1 VSPRARVYAIVAV
14 CAVAGAGAVVGIT
27 AATHSSPPQPPGP
40 RGGTPPFAS
49 DGTAPASLVKEVRA
63 ALRLWPRGTI
73 PRLRALAEAEPR
85 SGFVRVN
92 LGLALLWVRQD
103 AAAAEQWRAAARVDP
118 DTPSAIRAGDLL
130 HPNSP
135 PGLPFFVPSGK
146 FDPRSRAE
154 LLRGIGFQR
163 AGRPVSAERAF
174 AAAARRAPDDAQTLV
189 ASAVSRFRKDH
200 PERAFS
206 RLGPLAARFPHNQAV
221 RFHLGLLSIW
231 IGDFREARRQLEL
244 ARVAA
249 PETRLGREAKTLLA
263 SLVRVGTG

>member
-1 VSPRARVYAIVAV
+1 VSPRVRVYVIVAV
-14 CAVAGAGAVVGIT
+14 CAVASAGAVVGIT
-27 AATHSSPPQPPGP
+27 AATHHSPPEPLGP
-40 RGGTPPFAS
+40 RTGNPPFAS
-49 DGTAPASLVKEVRA
+49 DETAPPSLIHDVRA
-63 ALRLWPRGTI
+63 ALQMWPRGTI
-73 PRLRALAEAEPR
+73 PRLRGLAEAQPR

-92 LGLALLWVRQD
+92 LGLALFWMRQD
-103 AAAAEQWRAAARVDP
+103 AAAAAQWRAATRIDP

-135 PGLPFFVPSGK
+135 PGLPFFVAGERI
-146 FDPRSRAE
+146 DPRARPE
-154 LLRGIGFQR
+154 LLRGIALQR

-174 AAAARRAPDDAQTLV
+174 AAAVRRAPDDVQTLV
-189 ASAVSRFRKDH
+189 AAAVSRFTKEH

-231 IGDFREARRQLEL
+231 IGDFGEARRQLEL
-244 ARVAA
+244 ARTAA
-249 PETRLGREAKTLLA
+249 PTTRLGREAKTLLA

>member
-1 VSPRARVYAIVAV
+1 VSPHVRVYAIVAV

-27 AATHSSPPQPPGP
+27 AATHHSPPKPLGP
-40 RGGTPPFAS
+40 RAGAPPFAP
-49 DGTAPASLVKEVRA
+49 DETAPASLVKEVRA
-63 ALRLWPRGTI
+63 ALELWPRGTI
-73 PRLRALAEAEPR
+73 PRLRALAEAKPR

-103 AAAAEQWRAAARVDP
+103 AAAAGVDP

-135 PGLPFFVPSGK
+135 PGLPFFVASGK
-146 FDPRSRAE
+146 FDPRARTD

-189 ASAVSRFRKDH
+189 ASAVSRFTKDH

-244 ARVAA
+244 ARAAA